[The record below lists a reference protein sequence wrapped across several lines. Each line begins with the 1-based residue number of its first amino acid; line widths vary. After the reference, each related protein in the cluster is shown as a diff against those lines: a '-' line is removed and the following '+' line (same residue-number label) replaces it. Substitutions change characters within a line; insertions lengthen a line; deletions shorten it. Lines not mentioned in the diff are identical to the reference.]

1 MMRILI
7 GSLLA
12 LVFVS
17 LNGYAQEAAQ
27 TASAPAADPAK
38 FSQEELDQML
48 ASIALYPDS
57 LLSQILMASTYP
69 LEIVEADRWAQA
81 NAELKDPALTEA
93 LEAEDWDP
101 SVKSLVNFPDILKSL
116 SDNLDWTTK
125 IGDAFIAD
133 QKAVM
138 DTVQNL
144 RAKAQDAG
152 NLETTEEMKVTT
164 EPAPAGSNNTEVIVI
179 ESSDPEVVYV
189 PSYDSTVVYGAWAY
203 PSYPPPTYYYPPG
216 WVAGSMISFG
226 AGLAIGAA
234 WGYAWGDCDWG
245 GGDVEIDID
254 RNTNINTNIDRSK
267 AKAEFESRGGR
278 DGQGSFNHDP
288 SHRKGVE
295 YRDKA
300 SADKFGGTS
309 RADAAQSR
317 EAYRGRADQG
327 RQDLA
332 RDSAAG
338 RIDTSQLQRPG
349 TSDRAGAGAGQ
360 LDRAGG
366 GAGAGQLDR
375 AGGASR
381 PTSTD
386 RAGASTRPSTTNR
399 AATSTRTSGTAD
411 RSSVSRSSSS
421 SAFSGSSMGS
431 SASRASSRGS
441 YSAGGGAS
449 RGGGGASRGG
459 GGRGGGGR
467 R

>member
-12 LVFVS
+12 VVFVS
-17 LNGYAQEAAQ
+17 LNSHAQEGTQ

-69 LEIVEADRWAQA
+69 LEIVEADRWTQA
-81 NAELKDPALTEA
+81 NAELTGDALTAA

-101 SVKSLVNFPDILKSL
+101 SVKSLCNFPDILKSL

-144 RAKAQDAG
+144 RAKAKEAG
-152 NLETTEEMKVTT
+152 NLETTDEMAVIT
-164 EPAPAGSNNTEVIVI
+164 EPAPAGSTNTEVIVI

-189 PSYDSTVVYGAWAY
+189 PSYDSTVVYGSWWY

-245 GGDVEIDID
+245 GGDVDIDID

-267 AKAEFESRGGR
+267 AKAEFEQRGGR

-309 RADAAQSR
+309 RADAVQARDS
-317 EAYRGRADQG
+317 YRGKADAGRA
-327 RQDLA
+327 DLA
-332 RDSAAG
+332 RDTASG
-338 RIDTSQLQRPG
+338 RIDTSNLQRPG
-349 TSDRAGAGAGQ
+349 PSDRAGAGAS
-360 LDRAGG
+360 
-366 GAGAGQLDR
+366 AGQLDR
-375 AGGASR
+375 STGASR
-381 PTSTD
+381 PSTAD
-386 RAGASTRPSTTNR
+386 RAGATTRPSTTDR
-399 AATSTRTSGTAD
+399 STAGSRTSSSYD

-421 SAFSGSSMGS
+421 SAFSGSSGGS
-431 SASRASSRGS
+431 SVSRDSARGS
-441 YSAGGGAS
+441 YSRSSGASRSGGAS
-449 RGGGGASRGG
+449 RGGGA
-459 GGRGGGGR
+459 RGGGGR